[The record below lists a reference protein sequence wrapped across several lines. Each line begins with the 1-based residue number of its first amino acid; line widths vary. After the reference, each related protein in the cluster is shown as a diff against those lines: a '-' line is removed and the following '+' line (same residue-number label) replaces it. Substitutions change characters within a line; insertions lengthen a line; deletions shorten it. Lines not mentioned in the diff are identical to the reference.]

1 MRTRSRTRTST
12 ASGASS
18 ARPLSTK
25 ARSCFA
31 TLASWNQSAKP
42 RCCSSLLCVLPKA
55 VATASFSDRTS
66 PSPAGSSQKRSA
78 TRAAVA
84 AMSVSS
90 GKRSAPFRLKSK
102 HLKSR
107 SLTARLVESSF
118 SSQVAQDQR
127 ISVSNT
133 SNVSTL
139 PSASLSRHSKIR
151 ITPGCRRPNTWS
163 KAARSTI
170 MVGLRSRHKSCAS
183 ATSTAVHALRY
194 TRSLHELRAAP
205 IGRQ

>member
-42 RCCSSLLCVLPKA
+42 CCCSSLLCVLPKA

-107 SLTARLVESSF
+107 SSF

-139 PSASLSRHSKIR
+139 PSASLSRLSKIR

>member
-107 SLTARLVESSF
+107 SSF